1 LPLYPSLRE
10 GKMIGD
16 LSELWRFRYLIRL
29 LIGRNIKIKYQHS
42 YLGLVWTFLNPLL
55 ILSVLLAVFT
65 NVVRIDIDHY
75 WAFLLSG
82 FFVYHFVSQ
91 TAAAS
96 ASVLP
101 EYANM
106 VRGVAFPRIIPILA
120 AVTSRFLEFLIE
132 IFCALLLLVAFHHG
146 GIPPG
151 FALLPYLIILMFAL
165 VLGLSLPISALSVY
179 YYDVRHLL
187 PIILTALFYISPVIY
202 TVDMVPEEYRLL
214 YLLNPLAGLL
224 DLFHMTLYE
233 GIMPSLT
240 YLALFSLQVAVILMV
255 GYVLFGRFKPEFA
268 EVL

>member
-1 LPLYPSLRE
+1 LVQ
-10 GKMIGD
+10 
-16 LSELWRFRYLIRL
+16 L
-29 LIGRNIKIKYQHS
+29 LVVRNIKIKYQHS
-42 YLGLVWTFLNPLL
+42 FLGLVWTFLNPVL

-65 NVVRIDIDHY
+65 NVVRINIDDY

-96 ASVLP
+96 SSVLP
-101 EYANM
+101 EYATM

-120 AVTSRFLEFLIE
+120 AVSSRFLEFLVE
-132 IFCALLLLVAFHHG
+132 ISCTLLLLIVFRHG
-146 GIPPG
+146 GIPLS
-151 FALLPYLIILMFAL
+151 FILLPYLIFLMFAL
-165 VLGLSLPISALSVY
+165 VLGLALPISALSVF

-187 PIILTALFYISPVIY
+187 PILLTALFYISPVIY
-202 TVDMVPEEYRLL
+202 TLDMVPEEYRLL

-233 GIMPSLT
+233 GVMPSFA
-240 YLALFSLQVAVILMV
+240 YLALFSLQVTVILMV

>member
-1 LPLYPSLRE
+1 
-10 GKMIGD
+10 MIED
-16 LSELWRFRYLIRL
+16 LSELWRFRHLVQL
-29 LIGRNIKIKYQHS
+29 LVVRNIKIKYQHS
-42 YLGLVWTFLNPLL
+42 FLGLVWTFLNPVL

-65 NVVRIDIDHY
+65 NVVRINIDDY

-96 ASVLP
+96 SSVLP
-101 EYANM
+101 EYATM

-120 AVTSRFLEFLIE
+120 AVSSRFLEFLVE
-132 IFCALLLLVAFHHG
+132 ISCTLLLLIVFRHG
-146 GIPPG
+146 GIPLS
-151 FALLPYLIILMFAL
+151 FILLPYLIFLMFAL
-165 VLGLSLPISALSVY
+165 VLGLALPISALSVF

-187 PIILTALFYISPVIY
+187 PILLTALFYISPVIY
-202 TVDMVPEEYRLL
+202 TLDMVPEEYRLL

-233 GIMPSLT
+233 GVMPSFA
-240 YLALFSLQVAVILMV
+240 YLALFSLQVTVILMV